1 MLKLAF
7 GVCLILAHQRLIQ
20 NKGLV
25 LIILTSLAANIVVSF
40 LHALV
45 PAPLVSITDAI
56 ATIIVF
62 ILVVL
67 WAAFFL
73 IGSIVAVVKAV
84 A

>member
-1 MLKLAF
+1 M
-7 GVCLILAHQRLIQ
+7 
-20 NKGLV
+20 
-25 LIILTSLAANIVVSF
+25 LIILTSLAANIIVSF

-56 ATIIVF
+56 ATIVVF
-62 ILVVL
+62 VLVVL

-73 IGSIVAVVKAV
+73 VGSIVAVTKAI